1 MSHRVTI
8 NTEFSDRRALER
20 ALKANNWSYST
31 LARRI
36 NIDQGPGA
44 GGHVDLD
51 TGKFHGDTDFHDV
64 KKLGP
69 LTQAY
74 GEALWMNRIADDGG
88 YLESRTVLQDGTIR
102 LVGTVVG

>member
-8 NTEFSDRRALER
+8 NTEFSNKRALEK
-20 ALKANNWSYST
+20 ALQGNNWSYVV
-31 LARRI
+31 AGPRVK
-36 NIDQGPGA
+36 IDQGPGA
-44 GGHVDLD
+44 GGHVDLR
-51 TGKFHGDTDFHDV
+51 TGKFHGDIDDHDV
-64 KKLGP
+64 TKLMP